1 MQAMANQNN
10 ESSDVNALK
19 SSSEKSNVRMVDDCK
34 FCGKSHERNREKCPA
49 YGKVCKKC
57 KKENHVA
64 SKCHLYEKKT
74 SSKKKKPKASRSS
87 SKETSRKKVS
97 LVVTD
102 LSSEEKMLSVE
113 LSTGDESLS
122 TSEVINSV
130 SDMSDFPNKISAV
143 MEIQGKPVRMQ
154 IDSGASC
161 NVLPKK
167 YLPGAAEIQKTNN
180 LLTAYNKQQILA
192 LGTARV
198 SMRNPRTRKKYNAE
212 FVVVDGNYTPLI
224 SARAAQ
230 QMSLLV
236 VQHHN
241 IQLVNNNEAL
251 TTAQSTSLT
260 KEQVLTDFADI
271 FKGLGRM
278 EGKLHLEVDDS
289 VSPVVMPPSRV
300 PVALKGKFQEEIDR
314 LIDVGVLT

>member
-1 MQAMANQNN
+1 MSTHSNR
-10 ESSDVNALK
+10 VLK
-19 SSSEKSNVRMVDDCK
+19 SLMSVWLTTANSVASLTKEIEKSVPLTV
-34 FCGKSHERNREKCPA
+34 KSARSARKRITSL
-49 YGKVCKKC
+49 
-57 KKENHVA
+57 A
-64 SKCHLYEKKT
+64 SVIFTRRKLAQKR
-74 SSKKKKPKASRSS
+74 KKPKASKSS

-97 LVVTD
+97 LEETD
-102 LSSEEKMLSVE
+102 LSSEEEILSVE
-113 LSTGDESLS
+113 LSTEDESVS

-130 SDMSDFPNKISAV
+130 SYFPNKIYAV

-167 YLPGAAEIQKTNN
+167 YLPGAAEIQKTNK
-180 LLTAYNKQQILA
+180 LLTAYNKQQISA

-224 SARAAQ
+224 GARAAQ
-230 QMSLLV
+230 QMGLLV

-251 TTAQSTSLT
+251 TTAQSTSLN

-289 VSPVVMPPSRV
+289 VFPVVMPPRRV
-300 PVALKGKFQEEIDR
+300 PVALKGKFK
-314 LIDVGVLT
+314 